1 MTPAELRP
9 LVNRADIYKM
19 SLGKNA
25 RYRAEALEKGVLVFG
40 SEKAFHQAVLSGDEA
55 EIARTGRLIKSD
67 QYPSAGAPENA
78 YSVWR
83 GSIVTFRSLPKN
95 TLIVHW
101 EGDTDYL
108 HWGLTEGTFSLAR
121 EEIDEKGQPAL
132 VFHRPLAGGWR
143 KSSVGGMPLSN
154 LHPKARDLAVNQA
167 TLNRVQTDPDYFRS
181 LILDEDTSAWEAR
194 PEWQKK
200 AKATGWYPKD
210 LAAIR
215 AARPDPS
222 AAPLVQETAD
232 YFLEE
237 IRRMAGTTMH
247 TVAYANGQ
255 TVMAI
260 VKAKDTDFT
269 RPQLEEEIAALLK
282 QQKNCC
288 ALSGYE
294 FRPGVANPHLR
305 PSLDRKDSSLGYIAG
320 NLQIVTRAANF
331 FKSASDEKDWALKAA
346 AMERMAI
353 AMQQRRKTAK
363 SG

>member
-9 LVNRADIYKM
+9 LVNTADIYKM

-40 SEKAFHQAVLSGDEA
+40 SEKAFHQAVLSGNEA

-83 GSIVTFRSLPKN
+83 GSILTFRSLPKN

-108 HWGLTEGTFSLAR
+108 HWGLTEDAFTLAR
-121 EEIDEKGQPAL
+121 EEIDERKQPTL
-132 VFHRPLAGGWR
+132 VFHRSLANGWR

-181 LILDEDTSAWEAR
+181 LILDKDTSAWEAR

-200 AKATGWYPKD
+200 AKAIGWHSKD
-210 LAAIR
+210 VAAIR
-215 AARPDPS
+215 AKRPGPS
-222 AAPLVQETAD
+222 ALVQETAD

-255 TVMAI
+255 TIMAI

-269 RPQLEEEIAALLK
+269 RPELEEEIAALLK
-282 QQKNCC
+282 RQKNCC

-294 FRPGVANPHLR
+294 FRPGEANLHLR
-305 PSLDRKDSSLGYIAG
+305 PSLDRKDSSLGYVAG

-331 FKSASDEKDWALKAA
+331 FKSASDEKDWELKAA

-353 AMQQRRKTAK
+353 AMQQRRRAAK